1 MSTQKSVRRQA
12 GSIEESEALRLDEDK
27 AAQIVD
33 ALNTDLAATYVLYH
47 QVKKHHW
54 NVEGAEFLDV
64 HEYLGEVAADL
75 EAGADM
81 LAERAQAI
89 GGVPLSGGS
98 TFEEHAPI
106 EPEDEDVYDIRT
118 SLEND
123 MEAFGVIIESLRD
136 HIELANNLGDY
147 ATEELLRETLET
159 VEEHAHHLEHY
170 LEDDSL
176 VLESAT
182 K

>member
-1 MSTQKSVRRQA
+1 MSTQTSVRRQA
-12 GSIEESEALRLDEDK
+12 GSIEESEALRLGEDK
-27 AAQIVD
+27 AEQIVD

-54 NVEGAEFLDV
+54 NVEGAEFLGI

-75 EAGADM
+75 EEGADM

-98 TFEEHAPI
+98 T
-106 EPEDEDVYDIRT
+106 
-118 SLEND
+118 
-123 MEAFGVIIESLRD
+123 
-136 HIELANNLGDY
+136 
-147 ATEELLRETLET
+147 

-170 LEDDSL
+170 LEDDTL

>member
-1 MSTQKSVRRQA
+1 MSTQEIVRRQA
-12 GSIEESEALRLDEDK
+12 GSVEETALRIEPEK
-27 AAQIVD
+27 AEQIVD

-54 NVEGAEFLDV
+54 NVEGAEFLEV
-64 HEYLGEVAADL
+64 HEYLGEIAEDLEEGADL
-75 EAGADM
+75 

-98 TFEEHAPI
+98 NFEENAPI
-106 EPEDEDVYDIRT
+106 EPEDDDVYDIRT

-136 HIELANNLGDY
+136 HIELANELGDY
-147 ATEELLRETLET
+147 TTEELLRETLEG
-159 VEEHAHHLEHY
+159 VEEHTHHLEHY
-170 LEDDSL
+170 LEDDTL